1 MSYLYD
7 RSIHPV
13 GEFSLGQAP
22 AIPDC
27 LPALKCVAHQHFARI
42 CKDGKSFVDAASPT
56 TMTRAAMNP
65 GFFRARDGFHEFDT
79 VLDSKLR
86 NLILNN
92 PKYSAMLAGPSKLK
106 GEASPADRLR
116 VAMVDLTGAKICRP
130 GYADCGSKLPI
141 TGGSTVKIAMLYA
154 AHQLLFDLNQMA
166 RTGGLKTPDEL
177 KQKALNEVW
186 SQLIC
191 PPDLNWLIE
200 FDRSEPIVQARFSK
214 QLNTHLTLLVD
225 RAHSFS
231 SVGSAIELIMRLGF
245 EYIASVLWQSGLRHS
260 RTQGLWIRNTFQQA
274 HLKVQVNSRCN
285 YKTRYSTPE
294 GDRERITW
302 YQDPTDDTEFSLT
315 ALSVVTFFTLLA
327 QGRLVN
333 KSASFVMETLLAK
346 GCDFPLNE
354 FTPIPGMK
362 IRATKCG
369 LTSDVMH
376 VAMLRESMFSPPI
389 TYALAVLVRRNNE
402 PEGKTM
408 SFLHSFV
415 KDMDRL
421 IRENNP

>member
-1 MSYLYD
+1 
-7 RSIHPV
+7 
-13 GEFSLGQAP
+13 
-22 AIPDC
+22 
-27 LPALKCVAHQHFARI
+27 
-42 CKDGKSFVDAASPT
+42 
-56 TMTRAAMNP
+56 MTRAAMNP

-106 GEASPADRLR
+106 GEATPADRLR
-116 VAMVDLTGAKICRP
+116 VAIVDLTGHKICRP
-130 GYADCGSKLPI
+130 GYADWGSKLPI

-154 AHQLLFDLNQMA
+154 AHQLVFDLNQMA

-225 RAHSFS
+225 RGHSFS

-376 VAMLRESMFSPPI
+376 VAMLRESMFRPVR

-402 PEGKTM
+402 PEGKTK